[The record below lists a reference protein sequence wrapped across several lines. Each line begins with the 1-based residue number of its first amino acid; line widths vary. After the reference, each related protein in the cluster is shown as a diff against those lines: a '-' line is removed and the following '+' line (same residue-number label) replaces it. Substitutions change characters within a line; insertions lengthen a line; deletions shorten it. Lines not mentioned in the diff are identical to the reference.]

1 MRWQRGLALALL
13 LLLASAASAEATPRF
28 LLGFG
33 MGPEPRVS
41 GLPARDPKAMPGVPF
56 SARDI
61 MGVRIGDLE
70 ITGVFVG
77 QSLAGDTNSSL
88 MVVRGDFKWLFGRGV
103 LAKGWEAYLRGGLG
117 HAWGMGISHPC
128 SAGCANN
135 LQRQDH
141 HGGAWAGAAGLSF
154 STHGPI
160 GLTAFAELER
170 QFVKLGPQESRLDLT
185 VSAYT
190 VGIMMTIRMGR

>member
-1 MRWQRGLALALL
+1 MLAVVLF
-13 LLLASAASAEATPRF
+13 ASARVAEATPRF

-41 GLPARDPKAMPGVPF
+41 GLPARDPKAIAGVPF

-61 MGVRIGDLE
+61 MGVRLGDLE

-77 QSLAGDTNSSL
+77 QSLAGDNDSSL
-88 MVVRGDFKWLFGRGV
+88 MVVRGDFKLYFGRGL
-103 LAKGWEAYLRGGLG
+103 LAKGWEAYARGGLG
-117 HAWGMGISHPC
+117 RAWAIGVSHPC
-128 SAGCANN
+128 NTGCVNN

-141 HGGAWAGAAGLSF
+141 DGSAAAAAAGLSF

-170 QFVKLGPQESRLDLT
+170 QLVNLGSNQQRFDLIT
-185 VSAYT
+185 SSYT